1 MRSRSTAAR
10 RARSEQVE
18 RSQQVGSGKVV
29 EVEHLRA
36 CVRKTR
42 SVRCSSR
49 VQGCSLAP
57 PSALPRGPGE
67 RGTLHAHLCKKVSAA
82 LRPHL
87 CGGRAKLSLSKEG
100 CNPACPSLPL
110 PSSRAGAGAVRL
122 TSLCRRR
129 RDGPGE
135 EGRTHERTTTAPPD
149 LPPPPLDSLE
159 DALERRAGR
168 GGSRWSRWS
177 SEKKMA
183 EMRSRGGRGSPC
195 PSEKVAQRDPVGGE
209 SRLSESADLQR
220 ARRARE
226 GRERGSTTRT
236 ASDERRRDSF
246 SETRSLSRRQSLSP
260 TAHSTLS

>member
-1 MRSRSTAAR
+1 MHGPAFTLDDGHRPDGTEARERGYIAHRQARPSEQRTSKDRRADSQVVARGDSTAPSCASAPNEPVRSRSTAAR

-18 RSQQVGSGKVV
+18 RGQQVGSGKLV

-110 PSSRAGAGAVRL
+110 PSSRAGAAAVFL

-129 RDGPGE
+129 R
-135 EGRTHERTTTAPPD
+135 
-149 LPPPPLDSLE
+149 
-159 DALERRAGR
+159 
-168 GGSRWSRWS
+168 GG
-177 SEKKMA
+177 
-183 EMRSRGGRGSPC
+183 
-195 PSEKVAQRDPVGGE
+195 
-209 SRLSESADLQR
+209 
-220 ARRARE
+220 
-226 GRERGSTTRT
+226 
-236 ASDERRRDSF
+236 
-246 SETRSLSRRQSLSP
+246 
-260 TAHSTLS
+260 